1 MTTET
6 LVALNEK
13 GSSAVKE
20 LRKQRLING
29 LPFMINVRELV
40 GVRCF
45 LEYPDGSII
54 EVERSTSGSDFE
66 TIRTLSTTEA
76 AELRNRYQLR

>member
-1 MTTET
+1 MTTGT
-6 LVALNEK
+6 LVTLNEK
-13 GSSAVKE
+13 GSDAVKQ

-29 LPFMINVRELV
+29 LPFMINVRELK

-54 EVERSTSGSDFE
+54 EVERSANGADFD
-66 TIRTLSTTEA
+66 TIRTLSPA
-76 AELRNRYQLR
+76 GANKLRGRYQLV